1 MMIKEKFMIWVV
13 KRLLINMNNNK
24 IKVVSKVLVVLVDSI
39 FQISLVVVM
48 VLVEIKVGLDLILVV
63 VMIVGLVDS
72 KIWVHF
78 LVVDKDKEVVVEEDV
93 NNFNKI
99 MILLKVKKLIY
110 KNVKILLNYKKVL
123 HPILKI

>member
-1 MMIKEKFMIWVV
+1 MIKEKFMIWVV

-39 FQISLVVVM
+39 FQIFLVVVM

>member
-24 IKVVSKVLVVLVDSI
+24 IKVVGKVLMVLVDSI

-63 VMIVGLVDS
+63 MIVDLVDS

-78 LVVDKDKEVVVEEDV
+78 LVVDKDKEVVVGEDV